1 MASQCFWFKIVVGG
15 SHEADFVHYAED
27 DIVASIKHKII
38 RQNPRLSQVNP
49 GELTLKAASGEAA
62 AQLLALAVDS
72 KISLLVAQGYGAHA
86 DTAVLVDHLPD
97 FAGAMAAL
105 VLPFALSR
113 HHPTS
118 SLVSQPN
125 SSVCLDTL
133 MRLGATVLLVT
144 GAAIHPRAAPTAAV
158 QLNQLSLCEEVLGA
172 VQQEQWI
179 RCRISYRSTDYGIK
193 ARLSDHVEKYFPGA
207 LGGTVQRRENVTVV
221 TIEGTYHSVRSL
233 LEWMQTHMPY
243 PRDATS
249 KTLIIQ
255 AKYKQFK

>member
-62 AQLLALAVDS
+62 LAVDS

-86 DTAVLVDHLPD
+86 ATAVLVDHLPD
-97 FAGAMAAL
+97 FA
-105 VLPFALSR
+105 
-113 HHPTS
+113 
-118 SLVSQPN
+118 
-125 SSVCLDTL
+125 
-133 MRLGATVLLVT
+133 

-221 TIEGTYHSVRSL
+221 TIQGTYHSVRSL

-255 AKYKQFK
+255 AKYKQFKVLKSHPEPRSEHSSGNVADEGSSVSSRSDARTPSRIS